1 MSERQQH
8 CGRMTT
14 SPLNTGEREMPA
26 IHAAEERTMLTGML
40 DWYREGVLLKVDGM
54 DQHAATSSPLRSG
67 TTAAGL
73 VKHLALVEDSWFTD
87 RLAGYGDP
95 EPWVGAPFD
104 QDPDWEF
111 HSANEQPLG
120 DVVDL
125 YQAACA
131 RSRAV
136 TADLDMDHAVVDERG
151 RTITLRF
158 VLVHLVEETARH
170 LGHLDVLRELADGRT
185 GE

>member
-1 MSERQQH
+1 
-8 CGRMTT
+8 
-14 SPLNTGEREMPA
+14 
-26 IHAAEERTMLTGML
+26 ML

-54 DQHAATSSPLRSG
+54 DQGAATTSPLRSG
-67 TTAAGL
+67 TTVAGL

-87 RLAGYGDP
+87 RLAERGEP
-95 EPWVGAPFD
+95 EPWVSAPFG

-111 HSANEQPLG
+111 HSANEQPLAE
-120 DVVDL
+120 VVDL
-125 YQAACA
+125 YRQACE

-136 TADLDMDHAVVDERG
+136 AGGLHLDHAAVEASG

-158 VLVHLVEETARH
+158 VFVHLVEETARH